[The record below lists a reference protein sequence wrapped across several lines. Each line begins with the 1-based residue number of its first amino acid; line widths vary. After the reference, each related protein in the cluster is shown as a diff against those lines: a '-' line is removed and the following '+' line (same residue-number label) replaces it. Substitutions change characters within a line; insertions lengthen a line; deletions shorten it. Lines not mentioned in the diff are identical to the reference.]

1 MKQTQ
6 LDLILLIRA
15 GLALALALI
24 LLHPD
29 LALASTSSSS
39 GLPWESPLQ
48 SIQQSLT
55 GPVAY
60 AVSLIGVVVTGAM
73 LIFGGEINEFARR
86 IIMLV
91 LVIALLVSATNVL
104 STLFSTG
111 AVLA

>member
-1 MKQTQ
+1 MKTPQFNLPLLEVGALAVLLT
-6 LDLILLIRA
+6 LSILL
-15 GLALALALI
+15 
-24 LLHPD
+24 PD
-29 LALASTSSSS
+29 QAWATSTSSG

-48 SIQQSLT
+48 TVSQSLT

-60 AVSLIGVVVTGAM
+60 AISLIGVVVTGAM

-91 LVIALLVSATNVL
+91 LVIALLVSATNLL

-111 AVLA
+111 AVVR

>member
-1 MKQTQ
+1 MQQTQ
-6 LDLILLIRA
+6 FDLILFARL
-15 GLALALALI
+15 GLAFTLALV
-24 LLHPD
+24 LLNPD
-29 LALASTSSSS
+29 IALASTSSSS
-39 GLPWESPLQ
+39 GLPWETPLQ

-111 AVLA
+111 AMLS

>member
-1 MKQTQ
+1 
-6 LDLILLIRA
+6 LL
-15 GLALALALI
+15 LALGFVL
-24 LLHPD
+24 PD
-29 LALASTSSSS
+29 QAWASSTSSG
-39 GLPWESPLQ
+39 GLPWESPLKTV
-48 SIQQSLT
+48 SDSLT

-91 LVIALLVSATNVL
+91 LVVALLVSATNLL

-111 AVLA
+111 AVV

>member
-1 MKQTQ
+1 MKNTN
-6 LDLILLIRA
+6 LDWMLPLKLASAVLFAFLMLL
-15 GLALALALI
+15 
-24 LLHPD
+24 PD
-29 LALASTSSSS
+29 QALASSTSSG

-48 SIQQSLT
+48 TISQSLT

-60 AVSLIGVVVTGAM
+60 AISLIGVVITGAM

-91 LVIALLVSATNVL
+91 LVVALLVSATNIL

-111 AVLA
+111 AVV